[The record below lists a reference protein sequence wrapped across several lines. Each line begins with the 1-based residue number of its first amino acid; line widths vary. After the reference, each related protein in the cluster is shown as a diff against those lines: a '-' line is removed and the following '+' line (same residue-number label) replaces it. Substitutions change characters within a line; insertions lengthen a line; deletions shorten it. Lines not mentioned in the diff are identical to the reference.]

1 VKATAYRGRWWRTLP
16 VQGSDRGL
24 VPYTYFGDD
33 IGHHREK
40 VRWFGGIVGNHVAD
54 LVARYGESSEVRQ
67 ALTDYARVRQGYDC
81 GFAAC

>member
-1 VKATAYRGRWWRTLP
+1 
-16 VQGSDRGL
+16 L